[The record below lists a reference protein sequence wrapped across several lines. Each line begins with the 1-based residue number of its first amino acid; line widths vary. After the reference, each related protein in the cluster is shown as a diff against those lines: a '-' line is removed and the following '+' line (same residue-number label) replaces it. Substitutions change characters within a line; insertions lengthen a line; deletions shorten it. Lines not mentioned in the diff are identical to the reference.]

1 MYEIVFSPTGGTKK
15 VADLLCGGIAAKC
28 EIVDLCDRKREQESR
43 AFAEEDVCLF
53 AVPCFGG
60 RVPDLA
66 AQRIRRMQGNHAKA
80 ILVVVIG
87 NRAYD
92 DALIELKDITEEAGF
107 VPVAAVCGNAEHSIM
122 RQFGSGRPDAQDV
135 TELDT
140 YASRIKELLKQE
152 KYGELQVPGNRPYK
166 KYSGLPMKPSASSQ
180 CTKCGKCAK
189 ECPAGAIMEEH
200 PDETD
205 KDKCITCMRCVA
217 VCPAGARALNKA
229 MLGAAGLAMKK
240 ACSGRK
246 KNELYLAK
254 QED

>member
-15 VADLLCGGIAAKC
+15 VADLLCGGIAGKC
-28 EIVDLCDRKREQESR
+28 GIVDLCDRKAEQENR
-43 AFAEEDVCLF
+43 TFTAEDVCLF

-66 AQRIRRMQGNHAKA
+66 AQRIRRMKGNHAKA

-92 DALIELKDITEEAGF
+92 DALIELKDLAEEAGF

-135 TELDT
+135 KELNT
-140 YASRIKELLKQE
+140 YASRIRELLKKG
-152 KYGELQVPGNRPYK
+152 KYGKLQVPGNRPYK

-189 ECPAGAIMEEH
+189 ECPAGAIVEEH
-200 PDETD
+200 PEKTD
-205 KDKCITCMRCVA
+205 KEKCITCMRCVA
-217 VCPAGARALNKA
+217 VCPAGARALNKVI
-229 MLGAAGLAMKK
+229 LGTASMAMKK
-240 ACSGRK
+240 VCSGRK
-246 KNELYLAK
+246 RNELYL
-254 QED
+254 ER

>member
-15 VADLLCGGIAAKC
+15 VADLLCGGIA
-28 EIVDLCDRKREQESR
+28 EDRGIVDLCDRKMEQVNR
-43 AFAEEDVCLF
+43 VFAEEDVCLF

-66 AQRIRRMQGNHAKA
+66 TQRICRMKGNHAKA

-92 DALIELKDITEEAGF
+92 DAMIELKDIVEEAGF

-135 TELDT
+135 KELST
-140 YASRIKELLKQE
+140 YASRIKELLNRE
-152 KYGELQVPGNRPYK
+152 KYGELRVPGNRPYK
-166 KYSGLPMKPSASSQ
+166 KYSGLPMKPSVSGQ
-180 CTKCGKCAK
+180 CTRCGKCAK
-189 ECPAGAIMEEH
+189 ECPAGAIVKEH
-200 PDETD
+200 PDKTD
-205 KDKCITCMRCVA
+205 KEKCITCMRCVA

-240 ACSGRK
+240 VCSGRK
-246 KNELYLAK
+246 KNELYLA
-254 QED
+254 E

>member
-15 VADLLCGGIAAKC
+15 VADLLCGGIAENC
-28 EIVDLCDRKREQESR
+28 RIVDLCDRKMEQENR
-43 AFAEEDVCLF
+43 TFTAEDICLF

-66 AQRIRRMQGNHAKA
+66 AQRIRRMKGNHAKA

-92 DALIELKDITEEAGF
+92 DALIELKDLAEEAGF

-135 TELDT
+135 KELNT
-140 YASRIKELLKQE
+140 YASRIKELLRQE
-152 KYGELQVPGNRPYK
+152 SFGELQVPGNRPYK
-166 KYSGLPMKPSASSQ
+166 NYSGLPMKPSASSQ

-189 ECPAGAIMEEH
+189 ECPAGAIEEEH
-200 PDETD
+200 PDTTD

-217 VCPAGARALNKA
+217 VCPTGARALNKV
-229 MLGAAGLAMKK
+229 MLSAAGVAMKK

-254 QED
+254 